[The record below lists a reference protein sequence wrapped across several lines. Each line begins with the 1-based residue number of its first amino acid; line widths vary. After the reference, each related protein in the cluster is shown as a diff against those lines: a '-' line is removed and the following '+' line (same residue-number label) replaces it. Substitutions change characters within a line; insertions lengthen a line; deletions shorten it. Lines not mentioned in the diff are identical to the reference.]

1 MGERCTVEGTVQ
13 HVIFQN
19 EENGYTVLGLLTE
32 EGELVTVVGCIPCVA
47 PGEKLTADGLWVSHP
62 SYGQQF
68 AAETVERL
76 MPETEEEL
84 ISYLSSGI
92 IKGVGPAT
100 AERLV
105 ERFGGET
112 LAVIEEEPER
122 LSTVKGI
129 TSKRAMEIS
138 AAFRELTGLRRVME
152 FLARYEL
159 PVELAMRLYRT
170 YGADALPRLRADPYL
185 LAGERYGVAFADVDE
200 IALSMGFGGDSPCRT
215 EAAVLYELEHNLGNG
230 HVFLPRPKLLAAT
243 EQLIG
248 APPELVEQALEGE
261 NTALPT
267 FVEARNQFELNYL
280 RKLLQITK
288 GNVTHAARMAGRN
301 RTEFYKLLSRHELDA
316 NDFKE

>member
-138 AAFRELTGLRRVME
+138 AAFRELTWDCVGSWSFWPGTSCRWSWPCGCT
-152 FLARYEL
+152 A
-159 PVELAMRLYRT
+159 P

-185 LAGERYGVAFADVDE
+185 LAGERYGVA
-200 IALSMGFGGDSPCRT
+200 P
-215 EAAVLYELEHNLGNG
+215 
-230 HVFLPRPKLLAAT
+230 LPMWTRSL
-243 EQLIG
+243 
-248 APPELVEQALEGE
+248 
-261 NTALPT
+261 
-267 FVEARNQFELNYL
+267 
-280 RKLLQITK
+280 
-288 GNVTHAARMAGRN
+288 
-301 RTEFYKLLSRHELDA
+301 
-316 NDFKE
+316 

>member
-185 LAGERYGVAFADVDE
+185 LAG
-200 IALSMGFGGDSPCRT
+200 
-215 EAAVLYELEHNLGNG
+215 
-230 HVFLPRPKLLAAT
+230 
-243 EQLIG
+243 
-248 APPELVEQALEGE
+248 
-261 NTALPT
+261 
-267 FVEARNQFELNYL
+267 
-280 RKLLQITK
+280 
-288 GNVTHAARMAGRN
+288 
-301 RTEFYKLLSRHELDA
+301 
-316 NDFKE
+316 